1 MQHADIRLT
10 SLEVPNARRALRK
23 TVGFNNTGFF
33 RARARAIGIV
43 KHHRRDIGRGTG
55 GFDLPAQPV
64 GVIGLVGE
72 HDGALAQMPEQ
83 TGGDRAIA
91 RLPGRQDQFE
101 RQAMGIGQSVDLGR
115 QPAARAAHTAIR
127 VTFFELAAC

>member
-1 MQHADIRLT
+1 MD
-10 SLEVPNARRALRK
+10 
-23 TVGFNNTGFF
+23 
-33 RARARAIGIV
+33 
-43 KHHRRDIGRGTG
+43 HRRDIGRRTG

-64 GVIGLVGE
+64 GIVGLVGE
-72 HDGALAQMPEQ
+72 HNGALAQMPEQ
-83 TGGDRAIA
+83 PGGDRAIA
-91 RLPGRQDQFE
+91 GLPRGQDQFD

>member
-1 MQHADIRLT
+1 MFD
-10 SLEVPNARRALRK
+10 
-23 TVGFNNTGFF
+23 TVEEPFDSV
-33 RARARAIGIV
+33 ARAVEHWTEAGLPAAMD
-43 KHHRRDIGRGTG
+43 HRRDIGRGTG

-83 TGGDRAIA
+83 TSGDRAIA

-127 VTFFELAAC
+127 VTFFELAPC